1 MPREHDQDNWEF
13 ESFRV
18 RHVVNRLDSNPK
30 YDFKLGS
37 VEQIQ
42 ISKAQYPAQ
51 CIISTE
57 RRGTTT
63 IPNHFKKKTWETKHG
78 IFTYSHNRWPK

>member
-30 YDFKLGS
+30 YDFKLS
-37 VEQIQ
+37 SDEHIQ
-42 ISKAQYPAQ
+42 ITKAQYSAG
-51 CIISTE
+51 CIIST
-57 RRGTTT
+57 
-63 IPNHFKKKTWETKHG
+63 
-78 IFTYSHNRWPK
+78 